1 MGRLKAGICE
11 WLGVQLTGPTRPYQF
26 GFGAGARHLQR
37 MGLPQWI
44 APALGG
50 TEIVAAI
57 LFLVP
62 KLDRIAGYSLLL
74 IFAVAAAPPN
84 LHGQFEKGAM
94 PVYGAAGFI
103 FRPPKH
109 PILIGSTSG

>member
-26 GFGAGARHLQR
+26 GFGPGARHLQR

-62 KLDRIAGYSLLL
+62 KLDRIAGYFLLL
-74 IFAVAAAPPN
+74 IFAVAAALPFLP
-84 LHGQFEKGAM
+84 GQVEMRALAVLCRDRFMRMSA
-94 PVYGAAGFI
+94 
-103 FRPPKH
+103 
-109 PILIGSTSG
+109 